1 MEESIAD
8 TGPGSISSSLLE
20 RVRAGHAEAWDR
32 LVHLYGPL
40 VYGWCRQ
47 SGLQAADA
55 TDVVQE
61 VFRSVA
67 THIAGFRRS
76 GQDDSFR
83 GWLWTICRNKIH
95 DHFRARAGSPGAV
108 GGTDMQRQLAELP
121 QSEPQSESQPGR
133 SASGLS
139 GDDSAEV
146 GLVHRAMEGIRGE
159 FEDSTWEAFWRMTV
173 RGHTSAEI
181 AADLGMTKSAVRQAK
196 YRVLCRL
203 RRELQ

>member
-1 MEESIAD
+1 MGRSIAG

-20 RVRAGHAEAWDR
+20 RARTGQPEAWNR

-61 VFRSVA
+61 VFRAVA
-67 THIAGFRRS
+67 ARIAGFRHS
-76 GQDDSFR
+76 GQDDTFR

-95 DHFRARAGSPGAV
+95 DHFRARGGFPGAV
-108 GGTDMQRQLAELP
+108 GGTDMQHHLEELP
-121 QSEPQSESQPGR
+121 QSAP
-133 SASGLS
+133 SASGTS
-139 GDDSAEV
+139 RDDPAEV
-146 GLVHRAMEGIRGE
+146 GLVHRAMEAIRGE
-159 FEDSTWEAFWRMTV
+159 FEDSTWDAFWRMTV
-173 RGHTSAEI
+173 QGQSSAEI
-181 AADLGMTKSAVRQAK
+181 AAELGMTKSAVRQAK
-196 YRVLCRL
+196 HRVLSRL

>member
-1 MEESIAD
+1 MGESIAN

-20 RVRAGHAEAWDR
+20 RVRTGHAEAWDR

-61 VFRSVA
+61 VFRGVA

-76 GQDDSFR
+76 GRNGSFR
-83 GWLWTICRNKIH
+83 GWLWAICRNKIH

-108 GGTDMQRQLAELP
+108 GGTDMQRQMAELP
-121 QSEPQSESQPGR
+121 QSEPQSVH
-133 SASGLS
+133 SASDLS
-139 GDDSAEV
+139 GDDSVGV

-173 RGHTSAEI
+173 QGHTSAEI